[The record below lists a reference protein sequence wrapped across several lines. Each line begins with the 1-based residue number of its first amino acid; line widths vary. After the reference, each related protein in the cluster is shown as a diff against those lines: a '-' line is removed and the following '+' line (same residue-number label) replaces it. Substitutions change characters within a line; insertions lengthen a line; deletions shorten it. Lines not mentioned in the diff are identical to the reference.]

1 MRLQERLPSDEE
13 IIDVEGD
20 MFQFGTDE
28 WRIRASSLIDGG
40 QIGSSQIN
48 YYIRIPRRTLTHTH
62 TLTHAYACAHTHTCK
77 HTYNSSYKY
86 ISGNNGIQYI
96 LIKFKYLYS
105 TISTLIFISSNWLTI
120 LTLRR

>member
-48 YYIRIPRRTLTHTH
+48 YYIRIYILLRIPRRTLTHTH
-62 TLTHAYACAHTHTCK
+62 TLTHAYACAHTNTHANT
-77 HTYNSSYKY
+77 HIIVHINTYLVIMEYN
-86 ISGNNGIQYI
+86 
-96 LIKFKYLYS
+96 LF
-105 TISTLIFISSNWLTI
+105 
-120 LTLRR
+120 